1 MAESRGST
9 RTQTREEKKQ
19 ARAERRAKRGPGMF
33 AQMKQVYKM
42 TREQD
47 PNIPWTLA
55 LIFFGTVLVFLLI
68 GLLLNNWITFLLI
81 GIPLGILFAVM
92 VLSRRAEKAAFA
104 QLDGQPG
111 RSGAA
116 LSTLR
121 RGWIFEQQPVAANK
135 SQDVIFRA
143 IGRPG
148 IVLVTEGPT
157 SRVNPLVQ
165 KEKLKYKKIVPTV
178 PIHVVN
184 SGNDEGQV
192 ELKKLTKTLNKLPKQ
207 LTQQEM
213 HQVANRIDSLGK
225 HNNIMSALPKGI
237 DPMRMR
243 PDRKGMR

>member
-9 RTQTREEKKQ
+9 RAQTREEKKK
-19 ARAERRAKRGPGMF
+19 AREERRAKRGPGMF
-33 AQMKQVYKM
+33 AQMKQVYAM

-47 PNIPWTLA
+47 PNIPWILA
-55 LIFFGTVLVFLLI
+55 LVFFGTVLVFLLI

-81 GIPLGILFAVM
+81 GIPLGVLFSVM

-104 QLDGQPG
+104 QLEGQPG

-135 SQDVIFRA
+135 SQDIVFRA

-157 SRVNPLVQ
+157 GRVNGLVQ
-165 KEKLKYKKIVPTV
+165 KEKLKYAKIVPTV
-178 PIHVVN
+178 PVTVINTGHA
-184 SGNDEGQV
+184 DGQV
-192 ELKKLTKTLNKLPKQ
+192 ELKQLTKTMNKLPKK

-213 HQVANRIDSLGK
+213 HQVANRIDSLSK
-225 HNNIMSALPKGI
+225 HNNMLNAIPKGI

-243 PDRKGMR
+243 PDRRGMR

>member
-1 MAESRGST
+1 MAESRGKD
-9 RTQTREEKKQ
+9 RAQTREEKKK

-33 AQMKQVYKM
+33 AQLKQVYAM

-47 PNIPWTLA
+47 PNIPWILA

-104 QLDGQPG
+104 QLEGQPG

-121 RGWIFEQQPVAANK
+121 RGWIFEQTPVAANK
-135 SQDVIFRA
+135 SQDVVFRA
-143 IGRPG
+143 IGKPG

-157 SRVNPLVQ
+157 SRVNALVQ

-178 PIHVVN
+178 PIHVIN
-184 SGNDEGQV
+184 TGNGDGQV
-192 ELKKLTKTLNKLPKQ
+192 ELKALTKTMNKLPKQ

-225 HNNIMSALPKGI
+225 RNHMMNSIPKGI

>member
-9 RTQTREEKKQ
+9 RAQTREEKKK
-19 ARAERRAKRGPGMF
+19 ARKERRAQRGPGMF
-33 AQMKQVYKM
+33 AQMKQVYAM

-47 PNIPWTLA
+47 PNIPWILA
-55 LIFFGTVLVFLLI
+55 LIFFSTVLVFLLI
-68 GLLLNNWITFLLI
+68 GLLLKNWITFLLI

-104 QLDGQPG
+104 QLEGQPG

-135 SQDVIFRA
+135 SQDVVFRA

-157 SRVNPLVQ
+157 GRVNGLVQ
-165 KEKLKYKKIVPTV
+165 KEKLKYAKIVPTV
-178 PIHVVN
+178 PVTVINTGHA
-184 SGNDEGQV
+184 EGQV
-192 ELKKLTKTLNKLPKQ
+192 ELKQLTRTMNKLPKK

-213 HQVANRIDSLGK
+213 HQVANRIDSLSK
-225 HNNIMSALPKGI
+225 HNNMLNAIPKGI

-243 PDRKGMR
+243 PDRRGMR

>member
-9 RTQTREEKKQ
+9 RAQTREEKKQ
-19 ARAERRAKRGPGMF
+19 VRAERRAKRGPGMF

-42 TREQD
+42 TRDQD

-157 SRVNPLVQ
+157 SRVTPLVQ

-192 ELKKLTKTLNKLPKQ
+192 ELKKLTKALNKLPKQ

>member
-9 RTQTREEKKQ
+9 RAQTREEKKH

-157 SRVNPLVQ
+157 SRVTPLVQ

>member
-9 RTQTREEKKQ
+9 RAQTREEKKQ

-47 PNIPWTLA
+47 PNIPWILA

-157 SRVNPLVQ
+157 NRVAPLVQ

-178 PIHVVN
+178 PVHVVN
-184 SGNDEGQV
+184 SGTDEGQV
-192 ELKKLTKTLNKLPKQ
+192 ELKKLSKTLNKLPKQ

-225 HNNIMSALPKGI
+225 HNNIMNALPKGI